1 MQAYSSYKL
10 RLNINNMSIF
20 KNKINQNLQFL
31 TQIMNLTNVSEF
43 FLNWWTF
50 GKVIGMQWDY

>member
-31 TQIMNLTNVSEF
+31 TQIMNLTDVSELF
-43 FLNWWTF
+43 KLVNIW
-50 GKVIGMQWDY
+50 QSYRQ

>member
-43 FLNWWTF
+43 F
-50 GKVIGMQWDY
+50 